1 MTDYGEMEPPIR
13 AEAEPFDGSED
24 SEENPADYEENGDTE
39 MSLEGLVASLDDYS
53 GTLVSGVD
61 PPRSLADLP
70 PWESVT
76 VNNSEKDQ
84 QPPDLPPKQKV
95 RNGDLTLNGHKE
107 DLSVSQP
114 STELP
119 VVPPRRNRKN
129 FRNQVNVS
137 QRTIPTF
144 WILYMTLYSF

>member
-1 MTDYGEMEPPIR
+1 MQGSDYDNIEPPIR

-24 SEENPADYEENGDTE
+24 SEENPADYEENGATE

-53 GTLVSGVD
+53 GTLVSGLD

-70 PWESVT
+70 PLEST
-76 VNNSEKDQ
+76 STPTDGDKDQ

-95 RNGDLTLNGHKE
+95 RNGDVTVNGHKE
-107 DLSVSQP
+107 EAPVSQP

-137 QRTIPTF
+137 RKTPEMTF
-144 WILYMTLYSF
+144 F